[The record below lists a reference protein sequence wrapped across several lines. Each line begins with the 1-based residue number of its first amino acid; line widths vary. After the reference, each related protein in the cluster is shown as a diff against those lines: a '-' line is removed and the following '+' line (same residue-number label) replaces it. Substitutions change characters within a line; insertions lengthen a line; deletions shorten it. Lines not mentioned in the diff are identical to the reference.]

1 MIMIRINKYSLIILL
16 VLISV
21 LVMNCGGPT
30 TYILTRGIGHFS
42 IELPDGYRVSMVENR
57 EDHGYTNVSIV
68 GIKREHE
75 EIRAA
80 LGVLISEID
89 DNYPD
94 PTSTLEKILHMYS
107 NWPDFQLIE
116 RSLIEVAGIQAEQL
130 IVYVNAFHTPHPSP
144 DDKPIPTKIRGIYFK
159 YGNNIWNISMN
170 TSETSYELD
179 NVDFERILDTFR
191 ILE

>member
-1 MIMIRINKYSLIILL
+1 MNVNKYGLLILL

-21 LVMNCGGPT
+21 LVMNCRGPT

-68 GIKREHE
+68 GIKREYE
-75 EIRAA
+75 EIHAA
-80 LGVLISEID
+80 MGVLILEID

-94 PTSTLEKILHMYS
+94 PTFALEESLHMYS

-116 RSLIEVAGIQAEQL
+116 RSLIEVAGIQAEQF
-130 IVYVNAFHTPHPSP
+130 IVYVNTFHTPHPSP
-144 DDKPIPTKIRGIYFK
+144 EEKPIPTKIREIYFK
-159 YGNNIWNISMN
+159 YGNNIWNIIMN

-191 ILE
+191 ILD